1 MPIDIRAI
9 ATILRQRLWL
19 VVLTAF
25 VFAGLT
31 AGFTLLVSPIYR
43 ATTLVMI
50 DPSVRQPFENPNV
63 ASRSG
68 NESGVIDSQV
78 ALISSDTVLRPVVR
92 RFNLVDDDEFGANAK
107 PGLAALLAR
116 ALPFARPS
124 DATMSAQQL
133 EDKTVK
139 ALGKALIVKRE
150 GLTFVISISV
160 ESKDPQKAAKL
171 AQGIAESF
179 LADQKRQKE
188 TSSVE
193 VTDQIDKRLIG
204 LRERLHKAETAVQR
218 FKEENGL
225 QSTGD
230 RGLLVNQELG
240 DLNAQLATARAE
252 LASKEARY
260 NEIAAVV
267 KKGISPEAING
278 ISASPD
284 SSQAVSRLRDQ
295 YTAAVRQEA
304 NLEAELLPSHP
315 DLIRA
320 KAQVKRIE
328 GLLLAETRRIADAAR
343 IDYGVARERVANLE
357 RALRSSV
364 SKSNVSDAASIRLR
378 ELETEAETT
387 RALYQNILGRVK
399 EIAELDQ
406 VVAPSARII
415 APARVPED
423 PVWPKKKLLVALAG
437 IFGLLVGTALAVGG
451 EAVRQVSASLR
462 SEPAHRLPPAPSRD
476 GLPPNLVPA
485 EDLPENAEMLSVLNS
500 IPRLRHLPEADR
512 KAVAAILEALDE
524 YYAEPDP
531 RS

>member
-1 MPIDIRAI
+1 MHK
-9 ATILRQRLWL
+9 
-19 VVLTAF
+19 
-25 VFAGLT
+25 
-31 AGFTLLVSPIYR
+31 
-43 ATTLVMI
+43 
-50 DPSVRQPFENPNV
+50 
-63 ASRSG
+63 ASRR
-68 NESGVIDSQV
+68 
-78 ALISSDTVLRPVVR
+78 ASSPTR
-92 RFNLVDDDEFGANAK
+92 
-107 PGLAALLAR
+107 
-116 ALPFARPS
+116 
-124 DATMSAQQL
+124 
-133 EDKTVK
+133 
-139 ALGKALIVKRE
+139 
-150 GLTFVISISV
+150 
-160 ESKDPQKAAKL
+160 
-171 AQGIAESF
+171 
-179 LADQKRQKE
+179 KRQKE